1 MGYGPLGDH
10 IYHTLGLNRKTREE
24 YFKNKYGRNFPFERF
39 QELYRS
45 VFQEYVKA
53 NGLPTKK
60 GLHELLD
67 FLRKEQIPMAVA
79 TSSSQEHAVGNLE
92 KEGIREYFQTVITG
106 NMVSRAKP
114 DPEIYLKAC
123 QGLRLPPSKV
133 LALEDS
139 YNGLRS
145 AHQAGMITVMVPD
158 LLRDSACV
166 DDILDEKWNLCWKFG
181 TGLRQC
187 VKKLIKNCRNDLKIK
202 GYFRI
207 MNSGFYQA
215 EKPLLRYRLN
225 RKRRTNMEKKPFVT
239 KEQLDEIVKE
249 FPTPFHLYDEK
260 GIRENARA
268 MKEAFSWNKGF
279 KEYFAVKATPNPFLI
294 QILREYG
301 FGCDCSSYTELML
314 SKAIG
319 CTGEDIMFSSNDT
332 PAEEFRYAYEMEQ
345 RSIWMILPT
354 FLSWKKPSELF
365 QRESAAVLIQV
376 ESLRLAMASWTI
388 REMPSTE

>member
-45 VFQEYVKA
+45 VFQEYVRA

-123 QGLRLPPSKV
+123 QGLKLPPSKV

-166 DDILDEKWNLCWKFG
+166 DDILDEK
-181 TGLRQC
+181 
-187 VKKLIKNCRNDLKIK
+187 
-202 GYFRI
+202 
-207 MNSGFYQA
+207 M
-215 EKPLLRYRLN
+215 
-225 RKRRTNMEKKPFVT
+225 
-239 KEQLDEIVKE
+239 
-249 FPTPFHLYDEK
+249 
-260 GIRENARA
+260 
-268 MKEAFSWNKGF
+268 
-279 KEYFAVKATPNPFLI
+279 
-294 QILREYG
+294 
-301 FGCDCSSYTELML
+301 
-314 SKAIG
+314 
-319 CTGEDIMFSSNDT
+319 
-332 PAEEFRYAYEMEQ
+332 
-345 RSIWMILPT
+345 
-354 FLSWKKPSELF
+354 
-365 QRESAAVLIQV
+365 
-376 ESLRLAMASWTI
+376 ESLLEVRNWIASM
-388 REMPSTE
+388 R